1 MGFLVVEHGPL
12 HVYMALD
19 SWAGQWPGYT
29 LGAEISLLD
38 LIVLAIYF
46 TLPRS
51 RHSLPFL
58 FSIGFY
64 LFAATISVFQASVPQ
79 AALFYSW
86 QLARVFFVYAVITR
100 ACAADERVIGALL
113 KGIALGMFF
122 AAGQAVW
129 QRFGAGVVQAAGGF
143 PHQNFLGMVS
153 HFIVYPFFALLLA
166 GERGWL
172 PITVSLV
179 GAIVAILTASRA
191 TVATAIFGYV
201 AVFIL
206 SAARGWSARKSMAL
220 VAAVIAAIALSPL
233 VVSSFEQR
241 FSSSSDLQSSVFEG
255 DLTRDQMEDAARLML
270 ADHPMG
276 IGANHYVTAAN
287 NLGYN
292 QKSGLS
298 WANYGAYVHNAYLL
312 VAAETGYLGLAAFA
326 FLLLRPLTVAF
337 ICSWRNRRDKRG
349 DLLLGLGV
357 GLLTVYLHNFFEWI
371 FVTFQCEYLFAVNA
385 AMIAALAQRLGYW
398 KQVQAR
404 PVQFVPKEVVEPPPA
419 ATQNYRL
426 KSRR

>member
-1 MGFLVVEHGPL
+1 MKWVLLFAACAAVLPLSAWLRQNPREALKVWTLVGFLVVEHGPL

-113 KGIALGMFF
+113 KGIALGMFL

-129 QRFGAGVVQAAGGF
+129 QRFGAGVVQVAGGF

-166 GERGWL
+166 GERGWF
-172 PITVSLV
+172 PIAVSVV
-179 GAIVAILTASRA
+179 GAIVYPHRIARHGSNRRFWLCC
-191 TVATAIFGYV
+191 GLL
-201 AVFIL
+201 L
-206 SAARGWSARKSMAL
+206 SAARGWSSRKSMAL
-220 VAAVIAAIALSPL
+220 VAAVFAAIALSPL

-255 DLTRDQMEDAARLML
+255 DLTRDQMEDAARAML

-276 IGANHYVTAAN
+276 IGANHYVAAAN

-292 QKSGLS
+292 QKSGLTWQITAPMS
-298 WANYGAYVHNAYLL
+298 ITPTCSSRLKPDIL
-312 VAAETGYLGLAAFA
+312 VSP
-326 FLLLRPLTVAF
+326 LLRFCFCV
-337 ICSWRNRRDKRG
+337 
-349 DLLLGLGV
+349 
-357 GLLTVYLHNFFEWI
+357 H
-371 FVTFQCEYLFAVNA
+371 
-385 AMIAALAQRLGYW
+385 
-398 KQVQAR
+398 
-404 PVQFVPKEVVEPPPA
+404 
-419 ATQNYRL
+419 
-426 KSRR
+426 

>member
-1 MGFLVVEHGPL
+1 MFL
-12 HVYMALD
+12 
-19 SWAGQWPGYT
+19 
-29 LGAEISLLD
+29 
-38 LIVLAIYF
+38 
-46 TLPRS
+46 
-51 RHSLPFL
+51 
-58 FSIGFY
+58 
-64 LFAATISVFQASVPQ
+64 
-79 AALFYSW
+79 
-86 QLARVFFVYAVITR
+86 
-100 ACAADERVIGALL
+100 
-113 KGIALGMFF
+113 

-129 QRFGAGVVQAAGGF
+129 QRFGAGLVQAAGGF

-166 GERGWL
+166 GERGWF
-172 PITVSLV
+172 PIAVSLV

-191 TVATAIFGYV
+191 TVAIAIFGYV

-206 SAARGWSARKSMAL
+206 SAARGWSARKSMAM
-220 VAAVIAAIALSPL
+220 VAAVFAAIALSPL

-241 FSSSSDLQSSVFEG
+241 FSSSSDLQSSIFEG

-292 QKSGLS
+292 QKSGLT
-298 WANYGAYVHNAYLL
+298 WANFGAYVHNAYLL

-326 FLLLRPLTVAF
+326 FLLLRPLMVAF

-404 PVQFVPKEVVEPPPA
+404 PVQLVVEPPPA